1 METPEVHVHPH
12 HTGHRWADYVIA
24 GTALLVSVISLWV
37 AVGHGRTMEK
47 LVAVNSWPY
56 VNGDLSIGP

>member
-12 HTGHRWADYVIA
+12 HTGHRWVDYVIA

-47 LVAVNSWPY
+47 LVAANSWP
-56 VNGDLSIGP
+56 